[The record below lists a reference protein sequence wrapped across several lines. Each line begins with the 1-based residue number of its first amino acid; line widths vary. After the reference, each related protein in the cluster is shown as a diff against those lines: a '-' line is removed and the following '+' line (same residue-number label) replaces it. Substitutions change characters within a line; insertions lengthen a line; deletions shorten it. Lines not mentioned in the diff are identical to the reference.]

1 MDFHLEMNPAP
12 IAVKMELRDRIF
24 LIGSC
29 FTEHISSRLLQY
41 KFRVFEN
48 PHGILFNPSSICSSL
63 LDCINRKTYTKED
76 LFDDQGIWSS
86 WDFHSR
92 FSHTEPGKA
101 LESMNTSAA
110 RAYEAL
116 KSSKWMMI
124 TLGSAFVYQLANGR
138 VVANCHKSPASRF
151 TKKLLGPEEVMSGL
165 DNIIHQLRVFNP
177 GIQVLLTVSPVRHLR
192 EGLVE
197 NNRSKAVLIH
207 CVHQLVSKFSDIHYF
222 PAYELVIDD
231 LRDYRFYAEDMVHPN
246 YQATRYVWEKFT
258 EACISPSGRQ
268 AIKEIQALC
277 VSMAHKPLHPGS
289 PAHEAFL
296 QKQKII
302 AEDLS
307 ERYPYLDFSEEIR
320 YFSRE

>member
-1 MDFHLEMNPAP
+1 
-12 IAVKMELRDRIF
+12 MELRDRIF

-29 FTEHISSRLLQY
+29 FTEHISSRLLQH

-48 PHGILFNPSSICSSL
+48 PHGILFNPSSICNSIR
-63 LDCINRKTYTKED
+63 DCIHRKTYTEEE

-92 FSHTEPGKA
+92 FSHLEPGQA
-101 LESMNTSAA
+101 LESMNSSVAVA
-110 RAYEAL
+110 HEAL
-116 KSSKWMMI
+116 QSSKWIII
-124 TLGSAFVYQLANGR
+124 TLGSAFVYQLGSGR
-138 VVANCHKSPASRF
+138 VVANCHKAPSSLF
-151 TKKLLGPEEVMSGL
+151 TKRLLGPEEVMSGL
-165 DNIIHQLRVFNP
+165 DNIIHQLRVFSP

-207 CVHQLVSKFSDIHYF
+207 CVHQLVSKFDDIHYF

-246 YQATRYVWEKFT
+246 YQATRYVWDKFI
-258 EACISPSGRQ
+258 EACISPASRQ
-268 AIKEIQALC
+268 AVKEIQALR

-289 PAHEAFL
+289 PAHRAFL

-302 AEDLS
+302 AEDLAAK
-307 ERYPYLDFSEEIR
+307 YPYLDFSEETR
-320 YFSRE
+320 YFSGEA